1 MLVTGLIKHTVW
13 AYNTLLFKIEHQ
25 SIDDSKALIL
35 LLKINPPVIT
45 NLSDYFHETP

>member
-25 SIDDSKALIL
+25 SIHDSKALISL
-35 LLKINPPVIT
+35 SKINLPVVT
-45 NLSDYFHETP
+45 NL